1 MSDLGKRGEEMAWL
15 FLERKGLKV
24 LETNWRFKHLELDLI
39 GMDGKVL
46 VFVGVK
52 LRGKRK
58 FVEIH
63 KILSKEKKQRLSRA
77 AHAYLQLSGFEGEI
91 RFDLV
96 PFIENKV
103 NYIRDAF
110 WNY

>member
-52 LRGKRK
+52 LLGKRE

-77 AHAYLQLSGFEGEI
+77 ALHTYNYPALKGKSVLIWSHLSRI
-91 RFDLV
+91 
-96 PFIENKV
+96 K
-103 NYIRDAF
+103 
-110 WNY
+110 

>member
-1 MSDLGKRGEEMAWL
+1 MSDLGKRGEEMARL
-15 FLERKGLKV
+15 FLERQGLKV

-46 VFVGVK
+46 VFVEVK
-52 LRGKRK
+52 LRGKGE

-63 KILSKEKKQRLSRA
+63 KLLSKEKKQRLSRA
-77 AHAYLQLSGFEGEI
+77 AQAYLRISGFEGEI

-96 PFIENKV
+96 TFIENKV

>member
-1 MSDLGKRGEEMAWL
+1 MSDLGKRGEEMARL
-15 FLERKGLKV
+15 FLERQGL
-24 LETNWRFKHLELDLI
+24 
-39 GMDGKVL
+39 KVL
-46 VFVGVK
+46 VFVEIK
-52 LRGKRK
+52 LRGKGE
-58 FVEIH
+58 FVESH

-77 AHAYLQLSGFEGEI
+77 AQAYLRISGFEGEI

-96 PFIENKV
+96 TFIENKV

>member
-1 MSDLGKRGEEMAWL
+1 MARL
-15 FLERKGLKV
+15 FLERQGLKV

-46 VFVGVK
+46 VFVEVK
-52 LRGKRK
+52 LQGKGE
-58 FVEIH
+58 FVEVN

-77 AHAYLQLSGFEGEI
+77 AEAYLRISGIEGEI
-91 RFDLV
+91 RIDLV
-96 PFIENKV
+96 TFIENKV

-110 WNY
+110 WNN